1 MARVRKPRK
10 PAERPSTPLA
20 LLMEKHLEDLRS
32 KNYSEYTIKGRRVHI
47 NFFLAWVADRGITE
61 PVEVTRTVLE
71 AYQRYVFHYRKKNA
85 HPPGFNPTQNGSG
98 R

>member
-10 PAERPSTPLA
+10 PVERPSTPLA
-20 LLMEKHLEDLRS
+20 LLMEKHLEDLLT

-47 NFFLAWVADRGITE
+47 RFFLAWVADRGITE

-71 AYQRYVFHYRKKNA
+71 AYQRYV
-85 HPPGFNPTQNGSG
+85 
-98 R
+98 